1 MKALDIA
8 KAIQAMDQ
16 AARFIRANVAA
27 NTPGKVDAY
36 CDLEFS
42 SIRLSAEIN
51 HLDVKIQHPVTAEI
65 QGDE

>member
-1 MKALDIA
+1 MKAMDIA

-16 AARFIRANVAA
+16 AAKFIRENVAA

-42 SIRLSAEIN
+42 SMRFNAEMN
-51 HLDVKIQHPVTAEI
+51 HLDVKIQQPEVNT
-65 QGDE
+65 